1 LNSPEG
7 KLRFCRCPLLV
18 ILIDLSLPVF
28 TGFFVSF
35 FKYIIVFVL
44 GREIDSQAL
53 EWSQREHISFA
64 DLHVEIQD
72 ADEEY

>member
-7 KLRFCRCPLLV
+7 KLGFCGCPLFIV
-18 ILIDLSLPVF
+18 LIDLSLPVL
-28 TGFFVSF
+28 TGFLVSF

-53 EWSQREHISFA
+53 EWSHREHISFA
-64 DLHVEIQD
+64 DLHVQIQN